1 MSNPARIFEQ
11 TVDNFPDADRFAA
24 VVYLGKPNHF
34 KRGSKH
40 DYDTVVLL
48 DRRYPMG
55 AGVLAGFELN
65 REYQRRLV
73 AAGIRSI
80 PFVYS
85 VTMEDRAVLGKYN
98 STRTLL
104 HHSMIFADMETLMKD
119 GIIRGWFA
127 KNLAAE
133 GTFVRGSVDDAYS
146 PEFLREDQFARAY
159 FYLQDAM
166 NCALIRGAPV
176 GWLEWKLR
184 EKTEYARKW
193 SGLTLKKLAG
203 KESEELLEIAG
214 ETLLELDEMPR
225 EAAVVRDF

>member
-1 MSNPARIFEQ
+1 MPSPARIFEQ
-11 TVDNFPDADRFAA
+11 TVDEFPDANRFAA
-24 VVYLGKPNHF
+24 VAYLGEPNHLR
-34 KRGSKH
+34 RGSKH

-48 DRRYPMG
+48 DRKYPIG

-104 HHSMIFADMETLMKD
+104 HHSMIFADMETLMRD

-133 GTFVRGSVDDAYS
+133 GTFVRGSVEDAYS
-146 PEFLREDQFARAY
+146 PEFLLEDQLARAY

-176 GWLEWKLR
+176 GWLEWKLK
-184 EKTEYARKW
+184 EKTEYARVW
-193 SGLTLKKLAG
+193 SGLAPRKLAG
-203 KESEELLEIAG
+203 KETKELLEIAG
-214 ETLLELDEMPR
+214 KTLLDLDEIPR
-225 EAAVVRDF
+225 AVAET